1 MSEGL
6 TKIGQRK
13 RKLFDFKVLIL
24 WRHMRGALPY
34 VVYNFFRK
42 CAFSHK
48 DMHPFTCAFDTL
60 SEIRFYTHTCTKKN
74 HSVVKNRKKA
84 IYRLILYTTY
94 GRAPRT
100 WRHKIKTLKSN
111 NFLFLWPI
119 FVKPSLI
126 CFFHL
131 SLFIETKIISGW
143 TSPLDSPNY
152 YCS

>member
-1 MSEGL
+1 MTSHARCSP
-6 TKIGQRK
+6 ICCVQ
-13 RKLFDFKVLIL
+13 
-24 WRHMRGALPY
+24 
-34 VVYNFFRK
+34 FFRK

-48 DMHPFTCAFDTL
+48 DMHPFTRAFDTL
-60 SEIRFYTHTCTKKN
+60 SEIRFYTHTCTKKIIPL
-74 HSVVKNRKKA
+74 SKTGKKA

-131 SLFIETKIISGW
+131 PLFIETKIISGW
-143 TSPLDSPNY
+143 TSPLTYWCRGIERCTYKQWKDINMHQKWNSF
-152 YCS
+152 